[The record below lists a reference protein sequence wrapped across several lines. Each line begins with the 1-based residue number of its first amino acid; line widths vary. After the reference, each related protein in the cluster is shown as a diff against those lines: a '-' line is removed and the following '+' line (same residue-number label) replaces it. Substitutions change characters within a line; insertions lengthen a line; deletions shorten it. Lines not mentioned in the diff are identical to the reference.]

1 MYFLDIVL
9 SCMAPPASL
18 GDLNGV
24 FSRVVS
30 VALGLAGIVLFVMLL
45 VGGLKYITAGGDPKA
60 AEGAQKTIT
69 YAIGGLILI
78 LLSFLILVLIKTI
91 TGVDVT
97 QFTVVQK

>member
-1 MYFLDIVL
+1 MSDPCQSTNGI
-9 SCMAPPASL
+9 ATI
-18 GDLNGV
+18 GNLNCLFGN
-24 FSRVVS
+24 VVK
-30 VALGLAGIVLFVMLL
+30 VALGLAGVVLFVILL
-45 VGGLKYITAGGDPKA
+45 VGGLKYITAGSDPKA

-78 LLSFLILVLIKTI
+78 LLSFLILVLIKAI